1 MLKFR
6 NVLSIN
12 VPMGEIRIPVISDMF
27 ALLASRVRPAGASRY
42 SVLSVPGGHWRG
54 EGVCRDFNARQGA
67 QREGWQ

>member
-42 SVLSVPGGHWRG
+42 SVLSVLGGQWRG
-54 EGVCRDFNARQGA
+54 EGVCRDFNARQAA
-67 QREGWQ
+67 QSEGWQ